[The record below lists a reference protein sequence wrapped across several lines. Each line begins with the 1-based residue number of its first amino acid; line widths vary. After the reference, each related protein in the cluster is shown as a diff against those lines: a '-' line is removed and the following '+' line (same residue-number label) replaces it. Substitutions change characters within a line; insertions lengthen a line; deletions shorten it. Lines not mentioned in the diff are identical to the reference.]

1 MEIKKKSWPEMFEK
15 VLDGTKKFDLRLAD
29 FECKAGDTLVLQEW
43 DPKSKKYT
51 GRELRKKVT
60 YVLKTKEVKLWP
72 QKEIKK
78 YGFQLLSLE

>member
-43 DPKSKKYT
+43 DSKSKKYT

>member
-1 MEIKKKSWPEMFEK
+1 MELKKKSWPEMFEK

-43 DPKSKKYT
+43 DSKSKKYT

>member
-43 DPKSKKYT
+43 DSKSKKYT

-72 QKEIKK
+72 EKEIKK

>member
-60 YVLKTKEVKLWP
+60 YVLKTKEVKFWP
-72 QKEIKK
+72 EKEIKK

>member
-1 MEIKKKSWPEMFEK
+1 MELKKKSWPEMFEK